1 MPRSYQLHIVVRGEP
16 TIRIG
21 KLGVYTFPGG
31 RYLYTGSARR
41 NLAARIARHLTRGKK
56 AHWHIDYLLGA
67 PGVGVETVT
76 RSTQPE
82 CVLNGLTPGEVLIA
96 RFGATDCRAGCGSHL
111 KFLGPIGAPEPSAAK
126 MNTALDREPA

>member
-1 MPRSYQLHIVVRGEP
+1 MHCSYQLLIVVREEP

-41 NLAARIARHLTRGKK
+41 NLAARISRHRTQEKR

-67 PGVGVETVT
+67 PGVRIDTVT
-76 RSTQPE
+76 HSAQSE
-82 CVLNGLTPGEVLIA
+82 CVLNGLTGGEILIA

-111 KFLGPIGAPEPSAAK
+111 KFLGPIESLEPPAAAVNPALDPEPA
-126 MNTALDREPA
+126 